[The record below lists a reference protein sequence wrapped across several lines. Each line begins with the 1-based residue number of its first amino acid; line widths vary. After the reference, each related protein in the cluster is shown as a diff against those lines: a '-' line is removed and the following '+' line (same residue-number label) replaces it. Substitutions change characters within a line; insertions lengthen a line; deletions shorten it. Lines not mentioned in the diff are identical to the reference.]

1 MELIPILSMI
11 ILVATISTFI
21 LAIGSYV
28 LYKVRERK
36 AQSSTASRPAVYQA
50 EVLSPMALPAEAEAS
65 QFHPYTEVRP
75 VYAQETYSPSAQET
89 YSPSDEMHYG
99 QEPAPASYN
108 PQPRQFTGAG
118 VQNQRA
124 KSTDENKYM
133 KYTSEGYVPPAADKK
148 SSAAK
153 WK

>member
-28 LYKVRERK
+28 LYKVRESRSQK
-36 AQSSTASRPAVYQA
+36 AAASRPAVYQA
-50 EVLSPMALPAEAEAS
+50 EVISPVALPGEVQPG
-65 QFHPYTEVRP
+65 QFQPYTEVRP
-75 VYAQETYSPSAQET
+75 VYAQETYVPNA
-89 YSPSDEMHYG
+89 EMPYT
-99 QEPAPASYN
+99 QEPSPAMYN
-108 PQPRQFTGAG
+108 PQPKPFTGTG
-118 VQNQRA
+118 GQKQRA

-148 SSAAK
+148 SGTAK

>member
-36 AQSSTASRPAVYQA
+36 AQVSAAPRPAVYQA
-50 EVLSPMALPAEAEAS
+50 EVISPVALSGEIQTA
-65 QFHPYTEVRP
+65 QFQPYTDVRP
-75 VYAQETYSPSAQET
+75 VQMQETYSPSAEHQFA
-89 YSPSDEMHYG
+89 
-99 QEPAPASYN
+99 QEPAPSVYN
-108 PQPRQFTGAG
+108 PQPRQFTSTGG
-118 VQNQRA
+118 QRQRG
-124 KSTDENKYM
+124 KTTDENKYL
-133 KYTSEGYVPPAADKK
+133 KYTSEGYVPPSSDKK
-148 SSAAK
+148 SGTAK